1 MRREHA
7 APSPVPDTGRGG
19 TRALTVS
26 ACQYRWSMRYTFRS
40 LTHRNFRLFY
50 MGQLVSLSG
59 TWMQSLA
66 QAWLLYR
73 LTGSGFMLGLAGAAL
88 LAPSLVF
95 GLYGGVLADRFSRR
109 KLMIAAQVLAM
120 LQALVLAVLTLGGWV
135 QPWHILTLAVLLG
148 VVQAIELPAR
158 HSLISQLVPRADL
171 TNAIA
176 LNASLFHASRLV
188 GPAIAGVLVV
198 LIGEGWVF
206 AINALTFVAVL
217 ASLLAIR
224 LPAPP
229 AEPGPTP
236 RGLRAGLSCVR
247 SHAPIRGALAMVA
260 AMALLGASVAV
271 LLPVFAVEAFGVG
284 AGRLGVMMG
293 AIGAGALGGALLLAG
308 RRDIV
313 GLERVIAA
321 AGVAT
326 GVMIMLFAATP
337 VFVIALGLLAAIGF
351 CMTTTLA
358 SSNAFIQTAVPDAL
372 RGRVMSL
379 FSIALHGMMPLGN
392 LAMGALSD
400 AIGAGRAAGASGL
413 LLVLAALYLG
423 RPLRPAGARN
433 DRRTGCG
440 RTVAARRRVFR
451 ARPVRDRAA
460 AV

>member
-1 MRREHA
+1 MRH
-7 APSPVPDTGRGG
+7 
-19 TRALTVS
+19 
-26 ACQYRWSMRYTFRS
+26 TFRS

-88 LAPSLVF
+88 LAPSLVL

-120 LQALVLAVLTLGGWV
+120 LQALVLATLTLGGWV
-135 QPWHILTLAVLLG
+135 QPWHILTLAMLLG
-148 VVQAIELPAR
+148 VVQAFELPAR
-158 HSLISQLVPRADL
+158 HSFVSQLVPRADL
-171 TNAIA
+171 GNAIA

-206 AINALTFVAVL
+206 ALNALTFVAVL
-217 ASLLAIR
+217 ISLLAIR
-224 LPAPP
+224 LPPPP
-229 AEPGPTP
+229 AEYAAGPK
-236 RGLRAGLSCVR
+236 GLHAGLAYVR
-247 SHAPIRGALAMVA
+247 THAPIRGALAMVA
-260 AMALLGASVAV
+260 AIALLGASVAV
-271 LLPVFAVEAFGVG
+271 LLPVFAVEVFGVG
-284 AGRLGVMMG
+284 AGRLGALMS
-293 AIGAGALGGALLLAG
+293 AIGVGALGGAFLLAG

-326 GVMIMLFAATP
+326 GVMIVLFAATAW
-337 VFVIALGLLAAIGF
+337 FALALALLAAIGF

-358 SSNAFIQTAVPDAL
+358 SSNVFIQTAVPDAL
-372 RGRVMSL
+372 RGRVMAL

-400 AIGAGRAAGASGL
+400 VAGAPWAAGASGVA
-413 LLVLAALYLG
+413 LVVAAFYLG
-423 RPLRPAGARN
+423 RPLR
-433 DRRTGCG
+433 
-440 RTVAARRRVFR
+440 
-451 ARPVRDRAA
+451 AA
-460 AV
+460 ANAP

>member
-1 MRREHA
+1 MRH
-7 APSPVPDTGRGG
+7 
-19 TRALTVS
+19 
-26 ACQYRWSMRYTFRS
+26 TFRS

-73 LTGSGFMLGLAGAAL
+73 LTNSGFMLGLAGAAL

-95 GLYGGVLADRFSRR
+95 GLYGGVLADRFSRQ

-120 LQALVLAVLTLGGWV
+120 LQALVLATLTLGGWV
-135 QPWHILTLAVLLG
+135 EPWHILSLAMVLG
-148 VVQAIELPAR
+148 IVQAVELPAR

-188 GPAIAGVLVV
+188 GPAIAGVLVAM
-198 LIGEGWVF
+198 IGEGWVF

-236 RGLRAGLSCVR
+236 RGLRAGLSYVR
-247 SHAPIRGALAMVA
+247 SHTPIRGALAMVA
-260 AMALLGASVAV
+260 TTALLGSSVAV

-284 AGRLGVMMG
+284 AGRLGAMMG
-293 AIGAGALGGALLLAG
+293 AIGAGALGGAFLLAG

-313 GLERVIAA
+313 GLERVIAV
-321 AGVAT
+321 AGIAT
-326 GVMIMLFAATP
+326 GAMIVLFAATST
-337 VFVIALGLLAAIGF
+337 FVIALGLLAAIGF

-400 AIGAGRAAGASGL
+400 VVGAPRAAGASGL
-413 LLVLAALYLG
+413 LLVLAAYYLG
-423 RPLRPAGARN
+423 RPLRATGA
-433 DRRTGCG
+433 
-440 RTVAARRRVFR
+440 
-451 ARPVRDRAA
+451 VR
-460 AV
+460 

>member
-1 MRREHA
+1 MRH
-7 APSPVPDTGRGG
+7 
-19 TRALTVS
+19 
-26 ACQYRWSMRYTFRS
+26 TFRS

-73 LTGSGFMLGLAGAAL
+73 LTGSGLMLGLAGAAL
-88 LAPSLVF
+88 LAPSLVL

-120 LQALVLAVLTLGGWV
+120 LQALVLATLTLGGWV
-135 QPWHILTLAVLLG
+135 QPWHILTLAMLLG
-148 VVQAIELPAR
+148 VVQAFELPAR
-158 HSLISQLVPRADL
+158 HSFVSQLVPRADL
-171 TNAIA
+171 GNAIA

-198 LIGEGWVF
+198 LVGEGWVF

-217 ASLLAIR
+217 ISLLAIR

-229 AEPGPTP
+229 AEHAAGPK
-236 RGLRAGLSCVR
+236 GLHAGLSYVR
-247 SHAPIRGALAMVA
+247 AHAPIRGALAMVA
-260 AMALLGASVAV
+260 AISLLGASVAV
-271 LLPVFAVEAFGVG
+271 LLPVFAVEVFAVG
-284 AGRLGVMMG
+284 AGRLGALMS
-293 AIGAGALGGALLLAG
+293 AIGVGALGGAFLLAG

-326 GVMIMLFAATP
+326 GVMIVLFAATAW
-337 VFVIALGLLAAIGF
+337 FALALVLLAAIGF

-358 SSNAFIQTAVPDAL
+358 SSNVFIQTAVPDAL
-372 RGRVMSL
+372 RGRVMAL

-400 AIGAGRAAGASGL
+400 VAGAPWAAGASGL
-413 LLVLAALYLG
+413 ALVIAAFYLG
-423 RPLRPAGARN
+423 RPLRAA
-433 DRRTGCG
+433 
-440 RTVAARRRVFR
+440 AAR
-451 ARPVRDRAA
+451 AP
-460 AV
+460 